1 MKTKKNFLVFLIAI
15 LAVSVF
21 AVSVSA
27 LDVVINR
34 VDLNGLTADS
44 TSVVAGFS
52 GEILPVKVIFTSN
65 EDEGDVRVIAWLSGY
80 KDEIED
86 SSGRMHL
93 ISGST
98 YTETLSLRLPEDIDL
113 SEEYR
118 LYVRVEG
125 KTGNVERSF
134 NLRMQRE
141 SYEAELIEL
150 QVKSTAKAGDSLP
163 ITVVVKNKGY
173 EELEDL
179 VVVAR
184 LLGTDVVAR
193 AYLSDLPSVDAEDDD
208 EEDNDA
214 IEKVLTIDLPSNLA
228 SGTYTLEVKAENDDF
243 ETVAKRSITVTG
255 VDKMTNVYV
264 AERSKEAKAGEEA
277 EFEITLVNLA
287 NEVKVYEFVPEP
299 NGNLAIDTEPTIL
312 AVPKGE
318 SRTFVIKATAD
329 KKGTYNFVVRVVA
342 DGKVVSRISLN
353 MKATSGFFDTETTIA
368 IVLAIVFAIL
378 LIVLIVLLTKKPQ
391 KVAEFEESYY

>member
-1 MKTKKNFLVFLIAI
+1 MKTVKNLLVFFAAIFAIVI
-15 LAVSVF
+15 LAM
-21 AVSVSA
+21 SVSA
-27 LDVVINR
+27 LDVVIDR

-65 EDEGDVRVIAWLSGY
+65 EDEEDVRVIAWLSGY

-86 SSGRMHL
+86 SSDRIHL
-93 ISGST
+93 IGGST
-98 YTETLSLRLPEDIDL
+98 YTETVSLRLPEDIDL

-134 NLRMQRE
+134 NIRMQRE
-141 SYEAELIEL
+141 SYEAELLEL
-150 QVKSTAKAGDSLP
+150 QVKSTVKAGAALP

-179 VVVAR
+179 VVIAR

-193 AYLSDLPSVDAEDDD
+193 AYLSDLPSADKEDDD
-208 EEDNDA
+208 DEDNDA
-214 IEKVLTIDLPSNLA
+214 IEKVLTVDVPSNLA

-255 VDKMTNVYV
+255 VDKMTQVYV
-264 AERSKEAKAGEEA
+264 AERSKEVKAGEEA
-277 EFEITLVNLA
+277 EFEVTLVNLA
-287 NEVKVYEFVPEP
+287 NELKVYEFVPEP
-299 NGNLAIDTEPTIL
+299 NGDLAIETEPTIL
-312 AVPKGE
+312 PVSSGD

-329 KKGTYNFVVRVVA
+329 KKGSYNFAVKVVV
-342 DGKVVSRISLN
+342 DGKVVSKISLS

-368 IVLAIVFAIL
+368 IVLAIIFAVL
-378 LIVLIVLLTKKPQ
+378 LVVLIVLLTKKPQ